1 MAYGHSTRAFIEDG
15 PVEQV
20 AKANAARS
28 TARAWRALDEARRFE
43 LVERALLPAN
53 DCIDSFPLAL

>member
-1 MAYGHSTRAFIEDG
+1 MTFANTISVFLEDG
-15 PVEQV
+15 PVQQV
-20 AKANAARS
+20 ARASALRT

-53 DCIDSFPLAL
+53 DCFPLAL